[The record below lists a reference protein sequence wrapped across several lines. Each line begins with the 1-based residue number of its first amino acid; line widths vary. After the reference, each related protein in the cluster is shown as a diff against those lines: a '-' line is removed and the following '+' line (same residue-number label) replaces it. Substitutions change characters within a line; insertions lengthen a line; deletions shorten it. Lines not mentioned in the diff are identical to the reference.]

1 MGPLILTNIGL
12 AKLASATPENQIEI
26 KSVAVGDSDAPID
39 PTNTALNNEVWRG
52 DSSLPIRDPMDAK
65 VLIFEGAIPASVGG
79 FTIRE
84 VGLFD
89 VDGDLIAIG
98 HTSEIDK
105 PAPSAGT
112 PITLTARV
120 RLTLENA
127 SQTDLIIADAP
138 LIDHQGTSNRD
149 ASDAH
154 PISSITGL
162 RGELDAKANTADLGT
177 AAYEDV
183 VSDEDD
189 TTPGQL
195 ITTEWRGLNF
205 TKRWQISPPTGPWQ
219 KFATVW
225 GNSFDYHGVFFIDQL
240 SRDPDGPRSARIEF
254 NGDPSPGSFHARSFV
269 SDRSNFGFAAY
280 HHLGDG
286 TFDLYVNLDNNIDPV
301 VEFTG
306 SPNTLINID
315 SIDATLPSGAVI
327 VPRAVDWN
335 SVSMSQTWQDMT
347 ASRALGTTYTNN
359 TGRPIHVSVVA
370 NPDSGA
376 VAPFIGLHVDGVPI
390 AQSKASAT
398 SGQVYLNV
406 YSIVP
411 AGSTYTVNTSTESSA
426 AAVIRYW
433 REYR

>member
-12 AKLASATPENQIEI
+12 AKLASATPEDQLEI

-65 VLIFEGAIPASVGG
+65 VLIFEGVIPASVGG

-120 RLTLENA
+120 RLMLDNA
-127 SQTDLIIADAP
+127 SQTDLIIADSP

-149 ASDAH
+149 AADAH
-154 PISSITGL
+154 PISAITGL
-162 RGELDAKANTADLGT
+162 TAELGLKANTADLGT

-183 VSDEDD
+183 VSGNDD

-195 ITTEWRGLNF
+195 ITTEWRGLDL
-205 TKRWQISPPTGPWQ
+205 TKRWQLPETIGFWN
-219 KFATVW
+219 KFATVR
-225 GNSFDYHGVFFIDQL
+225 GSSHNHHGTFFIDQL
-240 SRDPDGPRSARIEF
+240 ALYHVSARIQFSGHMTPGEF
-254 NGDPSPGSFHARSFV
+254 RARSFV
-269 SDRSNFGFAAY
+269 SDFTDLDYGDIAY
-280 HHLGDG
+280 HHIGDEA
-286 TFDLYVNLDNNIDPV
+286 FDLYVRLGENVTPV

-306 SPNTLINID
+306 SPGSLINTDPILGA
-315 SIDATLPSGAVI
+315 SPPPGAVV
-327 VPRAVDWN
+327 VPRAIDWN
-335 SVSMSQTWQDMT
+335 SWGMTQTWQDLT
-347 ASRALGTTYTNN
+347 SIRSLGTTYTNT
-359 TGRPIHVSVVA
+359 TGRPIHVSVNL
-370 NPDSGA
+370 NPDTGA
-376 VAPFIGLHVDGVPI
+376 TSPYAALNVDGNPI
-390 AQSKASAT
+390 AQSKASVEA
-398 SGQVYLNV
+398 GQVYLNV

-411 AGSTYTVNTSTESSA
+411 PGSTYGVVSSTGTG
-426 AAVIRYW
+426 AAVIRWW